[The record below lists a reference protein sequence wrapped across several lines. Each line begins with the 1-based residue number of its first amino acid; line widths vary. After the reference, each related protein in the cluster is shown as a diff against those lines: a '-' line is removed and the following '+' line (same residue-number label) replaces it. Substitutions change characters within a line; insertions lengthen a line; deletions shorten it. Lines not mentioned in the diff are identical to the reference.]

1 MKRRIWPIVLASG
14 LALALLLTLGM
25 WQVQRLAWKNQLIAD
40 YDKAIGSEA
49 ITLDSALELFLAG
62 KRIDGMKVKATG
74 KFAPREPLRLLTST
88 PQGPAWELVHGFEL
102 SSGSAVLVNRG
113 KINHDQKIPTPRD
126 EMVEITGH
134 IVWHDQGQGSFD
146 VENKPEENLWY
157 WWDVVAM
164 TNQFSATHLNPN
176 YVVLNLVPDSP
187 GTEGLYVEAPKANLR
202 NNHLGYAITWFGLAA
217 VLVVMT
223 GLFLYRQRHP
233 GESRDLFNP

>member
-1 MKRRIWPIVLASG
+1 MKRRIWPVLLASG
-14 LALALLLTLGM
+14 LALALLVSLGI

-40 YDKAIGSEA
+40 YDRAIGSEA
-49 ITLDSALELFLAG
+49 ITLDSALEQFLAG

-74 KFAPREPLRLLTST
+74 KYAPRQALRLLTST

-113 KINHDQKIPTPRD
+113 KIGHDQPVPTTTD
-126 EMVEITGH
+126 ATVEITGH
-134 IVWHDQGQGSFD
+134 IVWHDQGQGNFD

-164 TNQFSATHLNPN
+164 ANQFSATHLNPN
-176 YVVLNLVPDSP
+176 YVVLNLVSDSP

-223 GLFLYRQRHP
+223 GIFLFQKRYSKRAT
-233 GESRDLFNP
+233 